1 MARRLIWVAVSVFCG
16 ATFVAYLQPEFAFA
30 VANRVWACF

>member
-1 MARRLIWVAVSVFCG
+1 MARRLLWVATGLMCG
-16 ATFVAYLQPEFAFA
+16 VTFLAYLQPEFAFA